1 VDKTTIPKGL
11 LKQVYYNLYLPFDM
25 GGNEI
30 VVDEFQNNPAGENL
44 CFWIVDRRM
53 RVAWQS
59 GSKRRFVGVSVT
71 LNTGR

>member
-53 RVAWQS
+53 RAGLFVAL
-59 GSKRRFVGVSVT
+59 G
-71 LNTGR
+71 GRSQPARNRPA